1 MSGVSSSVI
10 NIGTD
15 LRFFPMHTPAS
26 PNRRQFLQTAVPF
39 IVSAATL
46 GRAGAVSPNGKVRLA
61 CIGVGG
67 QGTSNL
73 KALMGDERVQIV
85 AVCDVDSQ
93 HAEAAAKL
101 AGLSKGDVYRDFREV
116 LGRSD
121 VDAIMNATPDHWHS
135 NVAIAAA
142 KAGKDLYSE
151 KPLGASIVEG
161 RAICRAVEENKRVLQ
176 CGTWRRS
183 GMKVRMA
190 CERVRNGYI
199 GDLKEIEIGVPGKFA
214 IRGGV
219 TGLEAT
225 EPVPAHFDY
234 AMWLGPAAEK
244 PYTAARCHFN
254 FRWIEEYA
262 PGYITDWGAHFLDVA
277 QWGAGMD
284 ETTPTEV
291 SATEV
296 KRRDAGI
303 YDAAESFRI
312 EYHYAN
318 GVRVVMLST
327 DDKTKWGTKFIGSEG
342 WIFSES
348 EVLKASSDDI
358 LRVKLKDN
366 DVKLYESKH
375 HHRNFIDAVLSR
387 GRTAATAEIA
397 QRAATTCHIG
407 AISAVLKRPLKFD
420 PKAERFDGDEQANQ
434 MLLRPMRE
442 AWKIA

>member
-1 MSGVSSSVI
+1 
-10 NIGTD
+10 
-15 LRFFPMHTPAS
+15 MHTPAT
-26 PNRRQFLQTAVPF
+26 PNRRQFLRTAVPF

-46 GRAGAVSPNGKVRLA
+46 GRAGAVSSNGKVRVA
-61 CIGVGG
+61 CIGLGG

-73 KALMGDERVQIV
+73 RALMGDERVQIV

-116 LGRSD
+116 LARSD
-121 VDAIMNATPDHWHS
+121 VDAVMNATPDHWHS

-161 RAICRAVEENKRVLQ
+161 RTICRAVEENKRVLQ

-183 GMKVRMA
+183 GLKVRMA

-199 GDLKEIEIGVPGKFA
+199 GELKEIEIGVPGKFA

-225 EPVPAHFDY
+225 QPVPAHFDY

-296 KRRDAGI
+296 KRRDTGI

-312 EYHYAN
+312 EYRYAN

-342 WIFSES
+342 WIYTEA
-348 EVLKASSDDI
+348 EMLKASSDDI
-358 LRVKLKDN
+358 LRVKLKGS

-407 AISAVLKRPLKFD
+407 AISAVLMRPLKFD
-420 PKAERFDGDEQANQ
+420 PKAERFEGDELANQ
-434 MLLRPMRE
+434 MLLRPMRD